1 MRSAVKQP
9 LDFMWGY
16 KLDNRRFCLLINNFL
31 ISSKKKVSWQKK
43 WITNPTNL
51 TELILQSFS
60 TKLFPPSH
68 LLVSFLF
75 VFYLDVWHTC
85 PVWPPTLPWWH
96 HDDII
101 RGSLGLD
108 EDPQETRAT
117 SSETGCRKNE
127 WNVPLINE
135 QEWERRRSIEHS
147 NTHRRIYT
155 LEFWSQRRERIR
167 TAPGLGLSF
176 SSSSPRLL
184 SSSSALF
191 TSLCSLFS
199 SLLVTRYFNI
209 SYFNHFNFN
218 LVFSGGLAWI
228 EISVL
233 SRARVHLIGLVR
245 NETFITCQQKL
256 AVWFSQ
262 RAPRHHADQRYR
274 CFERSE
280 GERRDWST

>member
-1 MRSAVKQP
+1 MNNESNKSHRADFAEFLYEAVSSVT
-9 LDFMWGY
+9 LVGV
-16 KLDNRRFCLLINNFL
+16 
-31 ISSKKKVSWQKK
+31 IS
-43 WITNPTNL
+43 
-51 TELILQSFS
+51 
-60 TKLFPPSH
+60 LFFIWMSDTPVCPG
-68 LLVSFLF
+68 
-75 VFYLDVWHTC
+75 

-184 SSSSALF
+184 SSCSALF

-199 SLLVTRYFNI
+199 SLVVTRYFNI

-228 EISVL
+228 EISLL

>member
-1 MRSAVKQP
+1 MSDTPV
-9 LDFMWGY
+9 LSD
-16 KLDNRRFCLLINNFL
+16 
-31 ISSKKKVSWQKK
+31 
-43 WITNPTNL
+43 
-51 TELILQSFS
+51 LQR
-60 TKLFPPSH
+60 
-68 LLVSFLF
+68 
-75 VFYLDVWHTC
+75 YLD
-85 PVWPPTLPWWH
+85 
-96 HDDII
+96 DI
-101 RGSLGLD
+101 
-108 EDPQETRAT
+108 TMT
-117 SSETGCRKNE
+117 SSGALWYLMKILKKHERHRPKQVVVKYGSVR
-127 WNVPLINE
+127 LINE
-135 QEWERRRSIEHS
+135 QEGERRRSIEHS
-147 NTHRRIYT
+147 NTRRRIYT

-199 SLLVTRYFNI
+199 SLVVTRYFNI